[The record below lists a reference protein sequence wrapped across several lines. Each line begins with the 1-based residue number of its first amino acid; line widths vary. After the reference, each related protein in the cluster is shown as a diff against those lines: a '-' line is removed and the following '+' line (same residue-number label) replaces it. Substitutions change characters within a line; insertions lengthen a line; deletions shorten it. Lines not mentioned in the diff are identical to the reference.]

1 MSDWLE
7 TNRERIDELA
17 SSLGLEFLGAVE
29 LQKESLEFERFKSW
43 IDRNWHA
50 EMHFLRNHL
59 QLREDPR
66 LLEEGA
72 CSALIIAM
80 PYSLGDRYE
89 ARPSSSRIAQYG
101 SSQGLS

>member
-50 EMHFLRNHL
+50 EMHFL
-59 QLREDPR
+59 E
-66 LLEEGA
+66 
-72 CSALIIAM
+72 II
-80 PYSLGDRYE
+80 YSLERTQGF
-89 ARPSSSRIAQYG
+89 SRRELVQP
-101 SSQGLS
+101 